1 MARQI
6 VQINVVQDSSGS
18 PVVVAL
24 SWTSD
29 GTVVKTQR
37 TYLRQP
43 GGYTMDLALVA
54 ELGSGVLELVRQALD
69 EQQLF

>member
-18 PVVVAL
+18 PLRVAL

-29 GTVVKTQR
+29 GHVVKTGKH
-37 TYLRQP
+37 YLRQP
-43 GGYTMDLALVA
+43 GGYTTDAALADHLERAVLQVVA
-54 ELGSGVLELVRQALD
+54 QVLRTE
-69 EQQLF
+69 QLF